1 MKNTFPFIL
10 LILFT
15 SHITAQEYLLA
26 VTGLAE
32 KEDYLIIEEAAPQ
45 TYIVIAN
52 DEELRTLQQRKYSYK
67 MLDTNPR
74 ENQYYFVFPV
84 AETKESVAKVGTI
97 LAEYIDE
104 AEQKEFQTSYLV
116 KVPRGNEELLFE
128 LRVEKNYLEFDRVV
142 FRTAPPPGFRT
153 YNPETFKYNPLIQDM
168 VDAVSEDTLRYY
180 VTYLQDIQTRHA
192 SYDFNKEEM
201 VPWICDLLKKYG
213 CDSVFAQD
221 INSSSYDAPN
231 PVGIR
236 LGKKY
241 PSYTRYYIVG
251 GHPDAMPKGS
261 VNYGADDN
269 ATGTAMFIEA
279 ARIMQNYDFE
289 YTIIYMGFNAEE
301 VGLKGSAYWA
311 EVAEERGDTILGV
324 ISYDMVG
331 HTKNYE
337 RLRIRYYTQLS
348 GCKEYA
354 ELFEKATETYTQLDL
369 SVSGMS
375 EINGW
380 SDHASFWRKGFLSL
394 YGMEGEMCSDVYH
407 TLGDSVDAPAGL
419 NNFPFF
425 ARTVQAAIATTAI
438 AECAAVIGIT
448 GINSPNAK
456 NEKSNL
462 RIMPI
467 SGRRIT
473 VNFEVEKN
481 QSITLRIY
489 NSFGQVIYT
498 IAQGEFQKGT
508 HSAVWNCTDYNGNF
522 VAKGLYFIE
531 CSGKTGKVFEKVM
544 LAY

>member
-1 MKNTFPFIL
+1 MKNIVFFIL
-10 LILFT
+10 FIVFT
-15 SHITAQEYLLA
+15 SHSTAQEYLLA

-32 KEDYLIIEEAAPQ
+32 KEDYLIIEEAAPK

-52 DEELRTLQQRKYSYK
+52 DKELRTLQQRKCSYK
-67 MLDTNPR
+67 TLDTNPR
-74 ENQYYFVFPV
+74 DNQYYFIFPV

-97 LAEYIDE
+97 LAEYVDE
-104 AEQKEFQTSYLV
+104 TEQKEFQTSYLV
-116 KVPRGNEELLFE
+116 RVPKRNEDRLFE
-128 LRVEKNYLEFDRVV
+128 LRAEKNYLEFDRVV

-153 YNPETFKYNPLIQDM
+153 YNPETFKYNSLIQDM

-180 VTYLQDIQTRHA
+180 VTYLQDIQSRHA

-201 VPWICDLLKKYG
+201 VPWICDLLRKYG

-221 INSSSYDAPN
+221 INSSEYDAPN

-251 GHPDAMPKGS
+251 GHPDAQPSGS

-301 VGLKGSAYWA
+301 VGLLGSAYWA

-337 RLRIRYYTQLS
+337 RLRIRYYSELP

-354 ELFEKATETYTQLDL
+354 DLFEKATETYTQLDL
-369 SVSGMS
+369 TVSEKT
-375 EINGW
+375 EISGW

-394 YGMEGEMCSDVYH
+394 YGMEGEMCSQVYH
-407 TLGDSVDAPAGL
+407 TLGDSVDAPEGL

-425 ARTVQAAIATTAI
+425 ARTVQAAIAGTAI
-438 AECAAVIGIT
+438 EECAAVMGVT
-448 GINSPNAK
+448 GIHKPYTTI
-456 NEKSNL
+456 EKSN
-462 RIMPI
+462 ISFIPT
-467 SGRRIT
+467 SGRRII
-473 VNFEVEKN
+473 VNFTVDKN
-481 QSITLRIY
+481 QPVTLQIY
-489 NSFGQVIYT
+489 NSFGRIINT
-498 IAQGEFQKGT
+498 IAQGEFQKGSHT
-508 HSAVWNCTDYNGNF
+508 AIWDCKNYKGNS

-531 CSGKTGKVFEKVM
+531 CSTNTGKMCEKLM